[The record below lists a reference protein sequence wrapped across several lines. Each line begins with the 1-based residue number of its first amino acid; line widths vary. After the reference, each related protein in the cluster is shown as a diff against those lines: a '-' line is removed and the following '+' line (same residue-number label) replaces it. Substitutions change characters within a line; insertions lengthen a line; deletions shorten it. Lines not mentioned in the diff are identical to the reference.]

1 MVQFT
6 YRDLVISLPSGV
18 NATVTDEGVLEIRG
32 LSRAAPIR
40 MKPCDDERVIS
51 SSCTPSERPLPA
63 SGTLHKR
70 ARTTAPLGCGS
81 VPLSSVD
88 GGDMDESASC
98 GEAVAPPVYPN
109 GGCSD
114 SDEECGGGEQ
124 PHDGCPSDDDEHP
137 AAVTSQGLWNAAKAV
152 LDEGAE
158 KAEVPPPVLPPTASL
173 HAFPF
178 PPEAPLRRWEWRP
191 VETTGPTPPARWAHC
206 AAALGGKML
215 VYGGEAL
222 SAAGAD
228 GPPQLSDLHAF
239 DAASG
244 EWRRCQ
250 DAPHGRAWHTGTVVR
265 GSLDGSSDIFLV
277 FGGEAARPAG
287 RAKGK
292 AAAGGKP
299 QSLSSMLSYDPE
311 FEVWYEAVDRGHRPS
326 ARSGHAACLHEQND
340 ASRLLV
346 WGGFSHSSRRFLEPE
361 LHELVPSND
370 WAWRRPLTAGRPPA
384 GCAYASATRLSGGRV
399 LFFGGNDAECSF
411 AQPHLLDLATMEW
424 TSPAASGEVPRPR
437 TGHAAVCLDGER
449 VLVYGG
455 WDYTA
460 DGEGFDFRDDAAIL
474 DTRSWSWSVP
484 SIQGPPPPC
493 RVGHSLVSLPTAGDG
508 RALFL
513 FGGRTEGD
521 RGLGDLFA
529 LSPLD
534 H

>member
-124 PHDGCPSDDDEHP
+124 AHDGCPSDDDEHP

-277 FGGEAARPAG
+277 FGGEAARQAARQAG
-287 RAKGK
+287 GAKGK

-311 FEVWYEAVDRGHRPS
+311 FEAHRAWEGPALAPCEVVS
-326 ARSGHAACLHEQND
+326 PRLATSSPTPPRSGTRRWTEATGPPPGPATPPACTSKTTPRASSSGAASPTPRA
-340 ASRLLV
+340 AS
-346 WGGFSHSSRRFLEPE
+346 SSRRGKATAKTRPDPRRDTPP
-361 LHELVPSND
+361 HTAPPD
-370 WAWRRPLTAGRPPA
+370 TRRPAPAGRRGESGRRLPATPSRGCRSCTSSPPHI
-384 GCAYASATRLSGGRV
+384 
-399 LFFGGNDAECSF
+399 N
-411 AQPHLLDLATMEW
+411 
-424 TSPAASGEVPRPR
+424 
-437 TGHAAVCLDGER
+437 
-449 VLVYGG
+449 
-455 WDYTA
+455 
-460 DGEGFDFRDDAAIL
+460 
-474 DTRSWSWSVP
+474 
-484 SIQGPPPPC
+484 
-493 RVGHSLVSLPTAGDG
+493 
-508 RALFL
+508 
-513 FGGRTEGD
+513 
-521 RGLGDLFA
+521 
-529 LSPLD
+529 
-534 H
+534 